1 MGRYR
6 GKRIPDEYDP
16 GYAKKEGMEETWY
29 WYMAGYEDGLSD
41 DYNREYPKEMET
53 QVKAINSLHETLAA
67 QERVLHSVSAERDI
81 LKRRLEEL
89 QTLGNNPEDTRI
101 NEEANESFINR

>member
-6 GKRIPDEYDP
+6 GRRIPDEYDP
-16 GYAKKEGMEETWY
+16 SYHNAEGQEEYWY

-41 DYNREYPKEMET
+41 DYNREYPREMEL
-53 QVKAINSLHETLAA
+53 QSKAINSLHETLAA

-89 QTLGNNPEDTRI
+89 QTVGDTSEVEGTQESI
-101 NEEANESFINR
+101 EETVDY